1 MIDHL
6 VQYSYIVKKL
16 VTIKPDV
23 LQVIQE
29 LDILQRRTELS
40 LVDINKSIASTANSL
55 TNVKSQVTREPLNE
69 HDLFASQ
76 MQTFYINANEEL
88 QKLRTLYNEA
98 DDEYKKMCAR
108 FGENPNSVKP
118 TDFFGYIVTFLNC
131 VKASHKHYLDVQAEE
146 KLKKVAL
153 DWQNL
158 AVTQLQNKPSKES
171 APAPERPVP
180 PFQLPPIAPRE
191 RQSKEQ
197 PPLPNS
203 LPGSHTASGDHR
215 GEKKLSI
222 WAKLKNWGRGL

>member
-1 MIDHL
+1 M
-6 VQYSYIVKKL
+6 KKL
-16 VTIKPDV
+16 VTTKPEILQV
-23 LQVIQE
+23 LQE
-29 LDILQRRTELS
+29 LEVLQRRTELS
-40 LVDINKSIASTANSL
+40 LIDINKSIASIAGSL
-55 TNVKSQVTREPLNE
+55 TNVKNQVTRQPLNE
-69 HDLFASQ
+69 QDLFASQ

-88 QKLRTLYNEA
+88 QKLRTLYGEA
-98 DDEYKKMCAR
+98 DNEYKKMCAR
-108 FGENPNSVKP
+108 FGENPNSIKP

-158 AVTQLQNKPSKES
+158 TVTQHQNKPSKETV
-171 APAPERPVP
+171 PAPEHPVP

-191 RQSKEQ
+191 RPNKEH
-197 PPLPNS
+197 PPLPPS
-203 LPGSHTASGDHR
+203 LPGNHLTTGKNE

>member
-76 MQTFYINANEEL
+76 MQTFISML
-88 QKLRTLYNEA
+88 
-98 DDEYKKMCAR
+98 M
-108 FGENPNSVKP
+108 
-118 TDFFGYIVTFLNC
+118 
-131 VKASHKHYLDVQAEE
+131 
-146 KLKKVAL
+146 
-153 DWQNL
+153 
-158 AVTQLQNKPSKES
+158 
-171 APAPERPVP
+171 
-180 PFQLPPIAPRE
+180 
-191 RQSKEQ
+191 
-197 PPLPNS
+197 
-203 LPGSHTASGDHR
+203 
-215 GEKKLSI
+215 
-222 WAKLKNWGRGL
+222 KNYRS